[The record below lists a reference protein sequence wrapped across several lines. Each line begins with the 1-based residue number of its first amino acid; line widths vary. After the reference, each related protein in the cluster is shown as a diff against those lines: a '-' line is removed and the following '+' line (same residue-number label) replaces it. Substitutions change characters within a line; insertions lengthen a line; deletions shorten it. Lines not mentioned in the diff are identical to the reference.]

1 MAVAETLGVHQ
12 YCAERRGDVGV
23 CGLQEGTDAAAG
35 APVGG
40 RRGRP

>member
-1 MAVAETLGVHQ
+1 MAVAETLGVYQ
-12 YCAERRGDVGV
+12 YCAERWGDGV
-23 CGLQEGTDAAAG
+23 CGLQKGTDAAAG